1 MCDVYHVFLICYSIT
16 IISLWRSLFYVSN
29 TFAMPW
35 ISLPQ
40 GRSLLLLQGTHR
52 DAEEGFAVR
61 FFTYPPREGT

>member
-1 MCDVYHVFLICYSIT
+1 
-16 IISLWRSLFYVSN
+16 
-29 TFAMPW
+29 MPW

-61 FFTYPPREGT
+61 FFTYPLAKEHRRILNPVPTLETGTHKSMV